1 MRLPGTLPT
10 RPVFLIGFMGA
21 GKTSVGKAL
30 AARLGWRFYDLDQ
43 VIEAREQSTVAE
55 IFASAG
61 ESGFRQAE
69 SSALSQLLAHD
80 LVHGDAIVALGGG
93 AFAQEKNR
101 AALESAGAITVLLE
115 APLEELE
122 RRCRNGLDVRPLA
135 RDSGRFR
142 RLFAGRRRSYSLA
155 RFRVNTSGRGIEEV
169 AQEIERILRNDSEIS
184 A

>member
-1 MRLPGTLPT
+1 MPGPLPT

-43 VIEAREQSTVAE
+43 VVEAREKSTVAE

-61 ESGFRQAE
+61 ETGFRQAE
-69 SSALSQLLAHD
+69 NAALLELLAHD
-80 LVHGDAIVALGGG
+80 LVPGGAVVALGGG
-93 AFAQEKNR
+93 AFAQEQNR

-122 RRCRNGLDVRPLA
+122 RRCHSGPAVRPLA
-135 RDSGRFR
+135 RDSDGFR
-142 RLFAGRRRSYSLA
+142 RLFAGRQRSYSLA
-155 RFRVNTSGRGIEEV
+155 RFRVNTFGRGIDQV
-169 AQEIERILRNDSEIS
+169 AQEIERILRDGSGTHV
-184 A
+184 